1 MPEYNLSEVKNNP
14 KLLIQA
20 KIQKMLRMEGRKFP
34 SLEKIRTASQLFR
47 EFDVFEKKKDDLG
60 ISIFRDII
68 CLEFAKAIS
77 RKSNLEIKD
86 SFRMVKSAINMK
98 TARVLL
104 DKDAVR
110 TKDAVL
116 FQLRPEIYREIENH
130 FIKQIKAGAK
140 KLQLPRRYQE

>member
-1 MPEYNLSEVKNNP
+1 MDFQISKYKNNP
-14 KLLIQA
+14 DLLIQA

-116 FQLRPEIYREIENH
+116 FQLRPEIYRKIENY